1 MNLTT
6 LILNQKKKGGQLA
19 YDVEVHSGLRLNL
32 SFLHSHF
39 FSFGIGVVGAKLD
52 ILLLLG
58 EFLFLAR

>member
-19 YDVEVHSGLRLNL
+19 YVEVHSGLRLNL